1 MTVPPLHL
9 AVALDAAG
17 WHPAAWRAAD
27 ARPGALFSAGY
38 WADLVTEAE
47 RGLLD
52 FVTFEDALGVRSG
65 AFHRPDDRTDLVRG
79 SLDAVLVAAR
89 VAPVTT
95 HIGLVPTANVTHTE
109 PFHVATGVATLDHVS
124 TGRAGLRPQIASR
137 AADAGHFGRR
147 TTPQLTDDD
156 VRDPERIGRRL
167 RPLFGEAADAVEVA
181 RRLWD
186 SWEDDA
192 EIRDAATG
200 RFIDRDKVHH
210 IDFTGE
216 HFSVRGPSIVP
227 RPPQGQPPVMSLA
240 HASVPYE
247 FAARSCDAVWITP
260 HDRAGAEAVLAQ
272 VDTAAV
278 RVGRD
283 TRVRPLLRFAE
294 LLVVLDAEPGAAARR
309 KDHLDALD
317 GAELASD
324 AEVFT
329 GTPGELADLLLDW
342 REAGLDGFRL
352 RPATLPH
359 DLLEITRALVP
370 ELQRR
375 GAFRTAYDA
384 TTLRGHLRLPRPAG
398 RYSGHTGSGLPA
410 R

>member
-1 MTVPPLHL
+1 MTAPPLHL

-17 WHPAAWRAAD
+17 WHPAAWRAEDACPTELFGAD
-27 ARPGALFSAGY
+27 Y
-38 WADLVTEAE
+38 WTDLVIEAE

-52 FVTFEDALGVRSG
+52 FVTFEDALGLQSA
-65 AFHRPDDRTDLVRG
+65 AFHRPDDRTDQVRG
-79 SLDAVLVAAR
+79 RLDAVLLAAR
-89 VAPVTT
+89 VAPLTT

-109 PFHVATGVATLDHVS
+109 PFRISAGIATLDHAS

-137 AADAGHFGRR
+137 AADATHFGRR
-147 TTPQLTDDD
+147 TTPQLTDED

-167 RPLFGEAADAVEVA
+167 SPLFDEAADAVAAA

-192 EIRDAATG
+192 EIRDAATSG
-200 RFIDRDKVHH
+200 FVDRGKVPH
-210 IDFTGE
+210 IDFEGE
-216 HFSVRGPSIVP
+216 HFGVRGPATVP

-247 FAARSCDAVWITP
+247 FAARVADAVWVTP
-260 HDRAGAEAVLAQ
+260 HDRAGAAAILAQ
-272 VDTAAV
+272 VDAAV
-278 RVGRD
+278 RRTGRD
-283 TRVRPLLRFAE
+283 TRARPLLRFAE
-294 LLVVLDAEPGAAARR
+294 VLVFLDVEPGAAARR
-309 KDHLDALD
+309 KARLDDLD
-317 GAELASD
+317 GAELGSD

-352 RPATLPH
+352 RPGALPH
-359 DLLEITRALVP
+359 DLLEITCGLVP

-375 GAFRTAYDA
+375 GVFRTAYDA
-384 TTLRGHLRLPRPAG
+384 TTLRGHLRLPRPESRSTRAG
-398 RYSGHTGSGLPA
+398 RTDL
-410 R
+410 

>member
-27 ARPGALFSAGY
+27 ARPGALFSAEY

-52 FVTFEDALGVRSG
+52 FVTFEDALGVQSA
-65 AFHRPDDRTDLVRG
+65 AFHRPDDRTDQVRG
-79 SLDAVLVAAR
+79 NLDAVLLAAR
-89 VAPVTT
+89 VAPLTT

-137 AADAGHFGRR
+137 AADATHFGRR

-167 RPLFGEAADAVEVA
+167 RPLFGEAADAVEAA

-192 EIRDAATG
+192 EIRDVATG

-210 IDFTGE
+210 IDFAGE
-216 HFSVRGPSIVP
+216 HFSVRGPSTVP

-260 HDRAGAEAVLAQ
+260 HDRAGAAATLAQ
-272 VDTAAV
+272 VDTAVA

-283 TRVRPLLRFAE
+283 TRARPLLRFAE
-294 LLVVLDAEPGAAARR
+294 LLVLLDAEPGAAARR
-309 KDHLDALD
+309 KAHLDALA
-317 GAELASD
+317 GTELASD

-352 RPATLPH
+352 RPGTLPH
-359 DLLEITRALVP
+359 DLLEITRGLVP
-370 ELQRR
+370 ELRRR

-384 TTLRGHLRLPRPAG
+384 TTLRGHLCLPRPDSRYARAG
-398 RYSGHTGSGLPA
+398 RS
-410 R
+410 RR

>member
-1 MTVPPLHL
+1 MTAPPLHL

-17 WHPAAWRAAD
+17 WHPAAWRAED

-52 FVTFEDALGVRSG
+52 FVTFEDALGVQSA
-65 AFHRPDDRTDLVRG
+65 AFHRPDDRTDQVRG
-79 SLDAVLVAAR
+79 SLDAVLLAAR
-89 VAPVTT
+89 VAPLTT

-109 PFHVATGVATLDHVS
+109 PFHVSTGIATLDHVS

-137 AADAGHFGRR
+137 AADATHFGRR

-156 VRDPERIGRRL
+156 VRDPEQIGRRL

-247 FAARSCDAVWITP
+247 FAARSCDAVWVTP
-260 HDRAGAEAVLAQ
+260 HDRAGAGAVLAQ
-272 VDTAAV
+272 VDTAV
-278 RVGRD
+278 GRVGRD
-283 TRVRPLLRFAE
+283 TRARPLLRFAE

-309 KDHLDALD
+309 KAHLDALA

-359 DLLEITRALVP
+359 DLLEITRGLVP

-398 RYSGHTGSGLPA
+398 RYPEHA
-410 R
+410 RTARR